1 MSMKNLL
8 DKYCRKP
15 REKKIVFM
23 YTRKEL
29 IALGRKA
36 RFTARSPRQG

>member
-1 MSMKNLL
+1 MSMKKIL

-15 REKKIVFM
+15 REKKIMFI
-23 YTRKEL
+23 YTRKAL
-29 IALGRKA
+29 IALGRTA